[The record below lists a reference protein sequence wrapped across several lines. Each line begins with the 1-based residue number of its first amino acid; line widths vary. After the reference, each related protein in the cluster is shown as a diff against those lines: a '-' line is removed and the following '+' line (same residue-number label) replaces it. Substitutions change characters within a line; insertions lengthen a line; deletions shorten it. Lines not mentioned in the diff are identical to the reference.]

1 MRRLRCGF
9 WAMASLVGVGV
20 LAAGPAWAQFGDM
33 VKHIPGKANV
43 IFLVNAEK
51 VFASEVAKGQGWQ
64 AQRGKRFDSG
74 LTCIPPRATRVVIGT
89 QIDLEFMRP
98 LWETAVVEF
107 PTAPSLA
114 DVKQHYGGIDDMVA
128 NTSLVRM
135 ADDTYVVRFSDQ
147 LLGAFGPSNRQLA
160 SSWIQQTDSQLSPYL
175 REALSY
181 VDAGTEV
188 ILAIDTTDAVAPATV
203 EQRLQ
208 ETDNAAI
215 KNAKASPAEIVQ
227 ILSSIKGV
235 MLGITF
241 GKEAYGKI
249 KIDFGQDATPL
260 ADIAKPLLLE
270 VLAKRGAMIDEVTQ
284 WKVQTKGAT
293 IYLDGALAESGL
305 MRITSLINLPT
316 QALQAQATSGGQAQA
331 PAQPAGSAAQTV
343 SPSDPQQLVVETT
356 QNYYKSIDHLL
367 GDLRGRKGE
376 ARTIGQIGVWYESYA
391 NRVDRLPLLNVDTD
405 MLQYGLY
412 VSQQLRNA
420 SMSIKG
426 YGINKRVAEVNANS
440 NAAPFGGALGQ
451 AAGMGGPSYASQYG
465 GWAYGAYGRALGSTA
480 AYGWASRQGAAGTAY
495 WAGRSEMR
503 QAMAAR
509 TQADV
514 QLKAVAST
522 QVQQIMEQLRE
533 AHEKIRR
540 MMTEKYKVEF

>member
-1 MRRLRCGF
+1 MRRLRCSF
-9 WAMASLVGVGV
+9 WAIASLIGVGV
-20 LAAGPAWAQFGDM
+20 LAADPAWAQFGDM
-33 VKHIPGKANV
+33 VKHIPGKANA
-43 IFLVNAEK
+43 IFLVNAQK
-51 VFASEVAKGQGWQ
+51 VFASEVAKSQDWQ

-74 LTCIPPRATRVVIGT
+74 LTCIPPRATRVVVGT

-107 PTAPSLA
+107 PTAPLLA
-114 DVKQHYGGIDDMVA
+114 DVEEHYGGINDTIA
-128 NTSLVRM
+128 NTAMVRM
-135 ADDTYVVRFSDQ
+135 ADDTYVVRFSDK

-160 SSWIQQTDSQLSPYL
+160 SSWIQQTENQLSPYL
-175 REALSY
+175 QEALSY

-188 ILAIDTTDAVAPATV
+188 ILAIDTTDAVAPALV

-215 KNAKASPAEIVQ
+215 KNAKSSPAEIAQ
-227 ILSSIKGV
+227 IVSSIRGV

-270 VLAKRGAMIDEVTQ
+270 VLAKHGAMIDEVTQ
-284 WKVQTKGAT
+284 WKVQTKGT
-293 IYLDGALAESGL
+293 TVYLDGSLGESGL

-316 QALQAQATSGGQAQA
+316 QALQAPATSGGKT
-331 PAQPAGSAAQTV
+331 PVPPAGGAGQTV
-343 SPSDPQQLVVETT
+343 SPSDPQQLVIETT
-356 QNYYKSIDHLL
+356 QNYYKSIEHVMA
-367 GDLRGRKGE
+367 DLRGRKGE
-376 ARTIGQIGVWYESYA
+376 ARTIGQIGLWFGSYA
-391 NRVDRLPLLNVDTD
+391 NRVERLPLLNVDTD
-405 MLQYGLY
+405 MLQYGEY

-426 YGINKRVAEVNANS
+426 YGINKRVAEVNANN
-440 NAAPFGGALGQ
+440 NAAPFGGAVGQ

-465 GWAYGAYGRALGSTA
+465 GWAYGAYGRAMGSTA

-514 QLKAVAST
+514 QLKSVAAT

-533 AHEKIRR
+533 AHEQIRR